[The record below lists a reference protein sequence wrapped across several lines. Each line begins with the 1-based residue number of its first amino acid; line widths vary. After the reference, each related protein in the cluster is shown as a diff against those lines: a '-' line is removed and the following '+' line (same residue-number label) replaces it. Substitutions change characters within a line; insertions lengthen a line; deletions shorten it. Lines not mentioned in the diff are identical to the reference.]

1 MEKLLLWNM
10 IITQDACEVVIRGKS
25 FQLSDFFSPF
35 LKEKYIERNL
45 SITFVVSQVLL
56 RI

>member
-1 MEKLLLWNM
+1 MEKLLLWNV